1 MAKRRRLSAAFKRQV
16 VVELVAGLLA
26 AASTKAGRPAD
37 CRHPKHP
44 QKTVTPAILLPG
56 RARDQCSLSMLTSV

>member
-44 QKTVTPAILLPG
+44 EKTVTPAILLPG